1 MRTPGIYRGR
11 LVNLRQRWLRF
22 DAAARLHGAEPTL
35 SGDRCGGVLFFFH
48 SSYSPTVLFCVL
60 LMFVFPVCFLCFVCH
75 YVFNFFLFLIPSYCF
90 PSSSPFCF
98 FIFLFLLEARR
109 RHGRKLA
116 LLRVSSVAEARRRR
130 GLPSL
135 DGTP

>member
-1 MRTPGIYRGR
+1 MYRGR

-35 SGDRCGGVLFFFH
+35 SGDRCGDVFFFFH
-48 SSYSPTVLFCVL
+48 SSHSPTVLFCFL
-60 LMFVFPVCFLCFVCH
+60 LIFVPCFPLSFFDIICLCSSYFSFLHIV
-75 YVFNFFLFLIPSYCF
+75 S
-90 PSSSPFCF
+90 PSSSPFYF
-98 FIFLFLLEARR
+98 FMFLFLLEARR

-116 LLRVSSVAEARRRR
+116 RLRVSSVAEARRRR